1 MSRADTADKAGEI
14 KRLVP
19 MSQAAPFYGLE
30 VRGDGF
36 CRCPFHGEKTASM
49 KVYDGE
55 RGWHCYGCHEGGS
68 VIDFVMKLFG
78 LSFVDA
84 EKRLSDDFRLDLFTD
99 DQDPKARQK
108 ARIAAT
114 ERKKALEERD
124 RQHLAVWQ
132 RYSDALEAFANAD
145 KLVNETTQR
154 PPREWLSRH
163 QKALQ
168 EIDRLWYELKDAEA
182 ALSDFER
189 ENHVSGPPRPGGE
202 KPFE

>member
-19 MSQAAPFYGLE
+19 MTQAAPFYGLE

-55 RGWHCYGCHEGGS
+55 RGWHCFGCHEGGS

-99 DQDPKARQK
+99 DQDPQARQR

-145 KLVNETTQR
+145 KLVNETMRR
-154 PPREWLSRH
+154 PPQEWLSRH
-163 QKALQ
+163 HKALQ
-168 EIDRLWYELKDAEA
+168 EIDRLWYELKTAEA

>member
-19 MSQAAPFYGLE
+19 MTQAAPFYGLE

-99 DQDPKARQK
+99 DQDPQARQR

-124 RQHLAVWQ
+124 RQHLAAWQ

-163 QKALQ
+163 HKALQ

>member
-1 MSRADTADKAGEI
+1 MRSDDKAGEI

-19 MSQAAPFYGLE
+19 MTQAAPFYGLE

-55 RGWHCYGCHEGGS
+55 RGWHCFGCHEGGS

-84 EKRLSDDFRLDLFTD
+84 EKRLSEDFRLGLFTD
-99 DQDPKARQK
+99 DQDPQARQR
-108 ARIAAT
+108 ARIAAA
-114 ERKKALEERD
+114 ERKKAIEERD

-132 RYSDALEAFANAD
+132 RYDDALKDFATADRLVDEAGAMLPWTWTDAHRRAMQD
-145 KLVNETTQR
+145 
-154 PPREWLSRH
+154 
-163 QKALQ
+163 
-168 EIDRLWYELKDAEA
+168 IDRLWYELAEA
-182 ALSDFER
+182 KADLADFEK
-189 ENHVSGPPRPGGE
+189 ENHVSGHPRQGGE

>member
-19 MSQAAPFYGLE
+19 MTQAAPFYGLE

-99 DQDPKARQK
+99 DQDPQVRQM

-145 KLVNETTQR
+145 KLVNETMQR

-163 QKALQ
+163 HKALQ
-168 EIDRLWYELKDAEA
+168 EIDRLWYELKTAEA